1 MIIGNSNNNF
11 NNSDKTKA
19 ISGLN
24 KNILNE
30 NNKFQKKF
38 EQINHNNNKA
48 VKKRNFVEN
57 ISSLQHSD
65 PTSKKDMHTKSLAM
79 LQERLNN
86 GTITLEEFNKRCA
99 ALAKM
104 K

>member
-11 NNSDKTKA
+11 NNNDKIKG

-30 NNKFQKKF
+30 NNKFQKKI
-38 EQINHNNNKA
+38 EQVGNNKV
-48 VKKRNFVEN
+48 VKNGNFVEG
-57 ISSLQHSD
+57 ISTLQHSD
-65 PTSKKDMHTKSLAM
+65 PTSKNDMRTKSLAM

-86 GTITLEEFNKRCA
+86 GTISLEEFNKRCA

>member
-11 NNSDKTKA
+11 NNNDKIKG

-30 NNKFQKKF
+30 NNKFQKKI
-38 EQINHNNNKA
+38 EQVCNNKA
-48 VKKRNFVEN
+48 
-57 ISSLQHSD
+57 
-65 PTSKKDMHTKSLAM
+65 M
-79 LQERLNN
+79 LKERLKN
-86 GTITLEEFNKRCA
+86 GTISIEEFNKRCA